1 MFVCICLVTHRHI
14 LLNIVLLQNCAI
26 KNTGLMGNMGLGL
39 EHSKTLSV
47 IHFLKKGKKLK
58 KMVAQFYM

>member
-1 MFVCICLVTHRHI
+1 MFVCICLVNNRHI

-26 KNTGLMGNMGLGL
+26 KNTGLMGNMGLWL

-47 IHFLKKGKKLK
+47 IHFLKKDKKLK